1 MPRDLWRI
9 LQEKF
14 LEENNIF
21 EEEVT
26 SRRENILFV
35 AFVKI
40 QIIQRKIVETVA
52 SHTVTLVDD
61 LDI

>member
-40 QIIQRKIVETVA
+40 QII
-52 SHTVTLVDD
+52 
-61 LDI
+61 